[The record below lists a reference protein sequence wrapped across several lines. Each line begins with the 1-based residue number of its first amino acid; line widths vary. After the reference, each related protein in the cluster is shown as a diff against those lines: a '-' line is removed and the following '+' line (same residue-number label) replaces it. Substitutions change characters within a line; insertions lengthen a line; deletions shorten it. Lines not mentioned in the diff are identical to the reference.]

1 MVLAFT
7 MDGQGTMTP
16 TELRDRAMSLAEVDA
31 VAALRLARENPHP
44 WFRAQ
49 ALAAAARWSDE
60 SQIELL
66 AAESLASAEACHD
79 DYQRAAVAAW
89 GIRALLERGRSAPA
103 ACALT
108 AARRRALTA
117 SPPGSR
123 AEALFALLQSAWELG
138 AETRRMLVEDL
149 FATHEQDQFWRV
161 SRCLVDALAMLRAT
175 EPELAAQIAGRISK
189 DRIQARAARVLRDRG
204 PCGPR
209 TWFR

>member
-1 MVLAFT
+1 ME
-7 MDGQGTMTP
+7 GHGRMTP
-16 TELRDRAMSLAEVDA
+16 TELRDRAMSLAMADA

-49 ALAAAARWSDE
+49 ALAAVARWSDE
-60 SQIELL
+60 SQLELL

-89 GIRALLERGRSAPA
+89 GIRALLERGRTAAA
-103 ACALT
+103 ACALS

-123 AEALFALLQSAWELG
+123 AEALFNLLQSAWELG
-138 AETRRMLVEDL
+138 SETRCMLVEDL
-149 FATHEQDQFWRV
+149 AATHEQDQFWRV

-175 EPELAAQIAGRISK
+175 EPDRAAQIAERISN
-189 DRIQARAARVLRDRG
+189 DRIKARAVRVLRDRG